1 MGRKGA
7 IAWLG
12 LVFAI
17 CARAEDL
24 PYERIDA
31 TVPMSDG
38 VSLDASLYLP
48 KSPAFA
54 RLPLIVRH
62 HGGGSNKD
70 SPFDVKYALK
80 AVETG
85 RFAALMYSVRGHGNS
100 GGMFDFFG
108 PRTTR
113 DFSEMVDWVFWT
125 NGWEDQLFPA
135 DHPQKILDVLEA
147 AGIPVHY
154 WFASGG
160 HAAGDSFPQE
170 EAEREQA
177 MQDWFDQF
185 LNGADHGFLSAPK
198 VDYWERQ
205 SGDPRKPGD
214 WLHFVAGE
222 WPVPEGVSSAM
233 FPQAD
238 GSLGPAPASDRAS
251 MTLINDYASANVS
264 NDALTLEV
272 ASNVPGLDSVLEQ
285 LPENANP
292 LDTLRSTS
300 EPLAAALD
308 VVGAPI
314 ITIAQDST
322 RTIVQQF
329 DVKVWDQSDAGFQL
343 IWRGAISGPL
353 GLETSFSLWPNAHRF
368 DAGHRIVLMI
378 SSVDFP
384 TFKPD
389 VEPWITNV
397 VLAPARFLHRAGFLK
412 QGVHAFGHPA
422 IARGVGMDLVGL
434 EAAIAQRFRDLVAQ
448 QRQLE
453 FRGERFV
460 AWLRVQR
467 EQLRLRHAEQDDRN
481 AAAADLPDHR
491 REVVAHRAAI
501 HLVQHVVAAEAQ
513 EHQRRMRFVERGR
526 QPLHAID
533 RRFARH
539 ARVDHR
545 AMDQLGQVCGIRL
558 VARRTVAGRETV
570 AEREH
575 DGVGVEPREM
585 RHGLTVATGGEQD
598 DEQQR
603 DSHELQRSVWP
614 VGCGRVMRNSGEIAT
629 RWPTLRFCS

>member
-1 MGRKGA
+1 MGRNVA

-12 LVFAI
+12 LAVAI

-38 VSLDASLYLP
+38 VSLDASLYVP
-48 KSPAFA
+48 KSPAFS

-113 DFSEMVDWVFWT
+113 DFSEMVDWVAAQHGDRVDTDRVGASGYSQGGGESLLPAEQDARVKALAVGNTFADLNYALNPNDVFKFAFATGIFLGAYTSTFSRVDDTLAVRWGATFYADTEDIAVPPFPSTTDDLASRSPLTYVDTLVARRVPVFWT
-125 NGWEDQLFPA
+125 NSWEDQLFPA
-135 DHPQKILDVLEA
+135 DHPQKVLDVLEA
-147 AGIPVHY
+147 AGIPIHY

-170 EAEREQA
+170 ETEREQA

-214 WLHFVAGE
+214 WLHFVAAE
-222 WPVPEGVSSAM
+222 WPVPDAASSAM

-238 GSLGPAPASDRAS
+238 GSLGATPASDGAT

-292 LDTLRSTS
+292 LDTLRFTS
-300 EPLAAALD
+300 EPLAAPLD

-343 IWRGAISGPL
+343 IWRGAISGLL
-353 GLETSFSLWPNAHRF
+353 GTTTSFALWPNAHRF
-368 DAGHRIVLMI
+368 DAGHRIVLMV

-389 VEPWITNV
+389 VEPWTSGI
-397 VLAPARFLHRAGFLK
+397 VLAGTSLQMPK
-412 QGVHAFGHPA
+412 V
-422 IARGVGMDLVGL
+422 
-434 EAAIAQRFRDLVAQ
+434 EAAQPVAS
-448 QRQLE
+448 
-453 FRGERFV
+453 
-460 AWLRVQR
+460 
-467 EQLRLRHAEQDDRN
+467 
-481 AAAADLPDHR
+481 AADVPAT
-491 REVVAHRAAI
+491 E
-501 HLVQHVVAAEAQ
+501 
-513 EHQRRMRFVERGR
+513 ERGGAM
-526 QPLHAID
+526 PGALALLALLAL
-533 RRFARH
+533 RRRARYT
-539 ARVDHR
+539 APD
-545 AMDQLGQVCGIRL
+545 
-558 VARRTVAGRETV
+558 
-570 AEREH
+570 
-575 DGVGVEPREM
+575 
-585 RHGLTVATGGEQD
+585 
-598 DEQQR
+598 
-603 DSHELQRSVWP
+603 
-614 VGCGRVMRNSGEIAT
+614 
-629 RWPTLRFCS
+629 F